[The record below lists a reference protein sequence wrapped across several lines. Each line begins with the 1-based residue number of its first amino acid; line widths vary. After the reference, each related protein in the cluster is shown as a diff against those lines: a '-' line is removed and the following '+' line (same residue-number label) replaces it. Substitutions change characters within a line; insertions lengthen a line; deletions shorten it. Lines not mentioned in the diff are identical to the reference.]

1 MAKMMH
7 RQENTCCVVHGLRR
21 DCCRHRDTWQRRTTT
36 RNLLT
41 YCSARRSNACTT
53 ECLAWHPH
61 GGGLSHFWGNCI
73 ADEDHSVGNPCSFYD
88 DDDVAL
94 KRCHLKTIS
103 KRNCRTAI

>member
-1 MAKMMH
+1 MMH

-21 DCCRHRDTWQRRTTT
+21 DCRRHRDTWQRRTTT

-94 KRCHLKTIS
+94 KRCHLETIS